1 MTPEKSLT
9 YPRRNVLAHFIR
21 FIDYVFPE
29 VMLGDL
35 ASGELNDMF
44 EELSPQKTATVFII
58 VNSIM
63 WSIIAKK
70 VRRAKYIDEISDSIK
85 NNYINVSFDFILK

>member
-1 MTPEKSLT
+1 
-9 YPRRNVLAHFIR
+9 
-21 FIDYVFPE
+21 
-29 VMLGDL
+29 MLGDL

-58 VNSIM
+58 VKNIM

-70 VRRAKYIDEISDSIK
+70 VSRAKYIDGISDSIK
-85 NNYINVSFDFILK
+85 NNYINVSFDFISK